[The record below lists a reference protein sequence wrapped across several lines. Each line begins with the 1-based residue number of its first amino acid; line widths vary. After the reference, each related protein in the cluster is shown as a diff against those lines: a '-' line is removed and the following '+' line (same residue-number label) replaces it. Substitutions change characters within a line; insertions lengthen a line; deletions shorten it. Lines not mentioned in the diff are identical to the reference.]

1 MRVAESKTFLSANP
15 GAADLFA
22 RVIKHCEASGA
33 GNKLSTE
40 CQDGLPISVS
50 DISKLAEKFEM
61 AQVAE
66 IVIKTGEEKSEAA
79 KEKSDR
85 IKSIRERLSQHKDIA
100 KKYESQLAD
109 LEKGDFKPEDP
120 KVREFAKSLLSD
132 FQSKIKSLAESGQD
146 TSKAAED
153 LRFFAT
159 QFRDLGII
167 DHAEFRDLFKNAP
180 EKSGPGTEKSPV
192 NGRTALAE
200 NFSSAGD
207 GRTYF
212 ALGRRDGENRQF
224 DEFVRVS
231 PDGKSA
237 SKEIVGKYGYSI
249 TLEPLPLQT
258 AKSAERESK
267 AGELAAAESGKAK
280 IENQAKFV
288 EETFGTNGSKIPPP
302 ENPRYQEFKNAIDK
316 IAKETGT
323 PPDPNDPKKTLEA
336 IKSSLKS
343 SYAQA
348 IEKTSKTKRELSL
361 LEKSSENTADTEAA
375 QREERARN
383 AIELLDKTGIS
394 ALGPKATESLLKKFG
409 APGCENGKPV
419 DLEKFVTGVRSLAGE
434 FRTFVTETLGKPENS
449 LFDLSSDP
457 ATLKTVESPLAF
469 EFKTLGLLKEDGS
482 LDTQAVSKTEKTQN
496 A

>member
-1 MRVAESKTFLSANP
+1 MATKIQEKYPDILKKAFP
-15 GAADLFA
+15 PEGKCDLTNENDL
-22 RVIKHCEASGA
+22 K
-33 GNKLSTE
+33 
-40 CQDGLPISVS
+40 
-50 DISKLAEKFEM
+50 KFEE
-61 AQVAE
+61 AFKKDPSLRKELFDAALANDA
-66 IVIKTGEEKSEAA
+66 KTGG
-79 KEKSDR
+79 
-85 IKSIRERLSQHKDIA
+85 KD
-100 KKYESQLAD
+100 
-109 LEKGDFKPEDP
+109 
-120 KVREFAKSLLSD
+120 
-132 FQSKIKSLAESGQD
+132 AE
-146 TSKAAED
+146 
-153 LRFFAT
+153 FFAT

-302 ENPRYQEFKNAIDK
+302 EDPRYEEFKKTIDK

-348 IEKTSKTKRELSL
+348 IEKTSKTKYELSL

-375 QREERARN
+375 LREEQARN
-383 AIELLDKTGIS
+383 AIDLLDKTGIS

-409 APGCENGKPV
+409 APGCENGRPAN
-419 DLEKFVTGVRSLAGE
+419 LEKFLGGIRPLAGE
-434 FRTFVTETLGKPENS
+434 FRTFVTQALEKTESS
-449 LFDLSSDP
+449 LFDLSADP
-457 ATLKTVESPLAF
+457 ATLKTVESSLAS
-469 EFKTLGLLKEDGS
+469 EFKKLGFLRDDGS
-482 LDTQAVSKTEKTQN
+482 LDVPSIGRTQETQTV
-496 A
+496 

>member
-1 MRVAESKTFLSANP
+1 MEAKAFANEFLSDLKKSFEDAKAN
-15 GAADLFA
+15 G
-22 RVIKHCEASGA
+22 G
-33 GNKLSTE
+33 
-40 CQDGLPISVS
+40 
-50 DISKLAEKFEM
+50 
-61 AQVAE
+61 
-66 IVIKTGEEKSEAA
+66 
-79 KEKSDR
+79 
-85 IKSIRERLSQHKDIA
+85 
-100 KKYESQLAD
+100 
-109 LEKGDFKPEDP
+109 
-120 KVREFAKSLLSD
+120 
-132 FQSKIKSLAESGQD
+132 D

-180 EKSGPGTEKSPV
+180 EKSGPDTNKSPV

-212 ALGRRDGENRQF
+212 ALDRTGSDGRQF

-258 AKSAERESK
+258 AKAAERESK
-267 AGELAAAESGKAK
+267 AGELATAESGKSK

-288 EETFGTNGSKIPPP
+288 EETFGTNGSKIPSP
-302 ENPRYQEFKNAIDK
+302 EDPRYQEFKKTIDK

-336 IKSSLKS
+336 VKSSLKS

-361 LEKSSENTADTEAA
+361 LEESQESHIDTEAA
-375 QREERARN
+375 LREEQARN

-409 APGCENGKPV
+409 APGCENGKPAN
-419 DLEKFVTGVRSLAGE
+419 LEKFLKGVRSLAGE
-434 FRTFVTETLGKPENS
+434 FRTFVTQALEKTESS
-449 LFDLSSDP
+449 LFDLSADP
-457 ATLKTVESPLAF
+457 ATLKTVESSLAS
-469 EFKTLGLLKEDGS
+469 EFKKLGFLRDDGS
-482 LDTQAVSKTEKTQN
+482 LNVPSIGRTQETRTV
-496 A
+496 